1 MDKPAR
7 LPLPDINSPIIF
19 LTLSA
24 LLLGYILYTMIRRRK
39 GERPGPKSHE
49 PEL

>member
-7 LPLPDINSPIIF
+7 LPLPDISSPYIF
-19 LTLSA
+19 LALSA
-24 LLLGYILYTMIRRRK
+24 LLVGYILYTMIRRRK
-39 GERPGPKSHE
+39 GERPGSKSQE